1 MNIIIAGD
9 GEVGSHLAQ
18 LLSDE
23 NHNITVVDP
32 HTKMLEM
39 IGAHTDVLTIEGD
52 STSIEILEK
61 AKVDDADLLIA
72 VLHDEN
78 INLVTCILGKK
89 LGAKKTIARISN
101 TEYLENGNEAL
112 FENLGIDQMVFP
124 ERIAADEI
132 IDLLKQTAATEI
144 IDFSEG
150 KLQLFLIRLEKYAW
164 VVNKTLNQVAQEFP
178 QLNFRAVSIH
188 RDGKTIIPN
197 GDTYF
202 RENDLAYVITKPEG
216 IEMLLQLGGKQPFKI
231 KNIMIVGGGRIGKK
245 TALSLENELNIKLLE
260 KDPVRAEQ
268 LTSILQ
274 NTLIVNGDARD
285 INHLED
291 EGIRD
296 MDALIAV
303 TNSSEA
309 NIITCLHARKLGVK
323 RTIALVENIEYI
335 DIAQNIGIDTIIN
348 KKLITASHIN
358 RHTMRGNVT
367 NVKCLSGINADA
379 IELVAMP
386 NSPVTKK
393 PIKKLKMPEGAI
405 IGGIIRGHESFIAIG
420 NLQIQAH
427 DKVVI
432 FSMPYALHKVNQL
445 FLSK

>member
-1 MNIIIAGD
+1 MDIVIAGD

-39 IGAHTDVLTIEGD
+39 IGSHTDVLTIEGD
-52 STSIEILEK
+52 STSIEVLEK
-61 AKVDDADLLIA
+61 AKINKADLLIA
-72 VLHDEN
+72 VLHDEK

-89 LGAKKTIARISN
+89 LGAKQTIARITN
-101 TEYLENGNEAL
+101 TEFLEPKH
-112 FENLGIDQMVFP
+112 ENLFKSLGVDQMVCP

-132 IDLLKQTAATEI
+132 VDLLRQTAATEI
-144 IDFSEG
+144 FDFSDG
-150 KLQLFLIRLEKYAW
+150 KLQLFLIKLEKYAW

-178 QLNFRAVSIH
+178 KLNFRAVSIH
-188 RDGKTIIPN
+188 RNGQTIIPN

-216 IEMLLQLGGKQPFKI
+216 IDMLLQLGGKHPFKI
-231 KNIMIVGGGRIGKK
+231 KDILIIGGGRIGRK
-245 TALSLENELNIKLLE
+245 TAHRLQDELHIKLME
-260 KDPVRAEQ
+260 KDSARAEQ
-268 LTSILQ
+268 LTAELDD
-274 NTLIVNGDARD
+274 TLIINGDARD

-296 MDALIAV
+296 MDALIAL
-303 TNSSEA
+303 TNSSET
-309 NIITCLHARKLGVK
+309 NILTCLHARKLGVK

-348 KKLITASHIN
+348 KKLITASYIN
-358 RHTMRGNVT
+358 RHTMKANVT

-379 IELVAMP
+379 IELIAMP
-386 NSPVTKK
+386 GSPVTKK
-393 PIKKLKMPEGAI
+393 LIRKLKMPEGAI
-405 IGGIIRGHESFIAIG
+405 IGGIVRGDESFIAIG
-420 NLQIQAH
+420 DFQIKEN
-427 DKVVI
+427 DKVVV
-432 FSMPYALHKVNQL
+432 FSLPYALHKVNQL
-445 FLSK
+445 FSR

>member
-1 MNIIIAGD
+1 MDIVIAGD

-18 LLSDE
+18 LLAGE

-32 HTKMLEM
+32 HSKMLEM

-61 AKVDDADLLIA
+61 AKVNKADLLIA

-78 INLVTCILGKK
+78 INLMTCILGKK

-101 TEYLENGNEAL
+101 NEFLESRHESL
-112 FENLGIDQMVFP
+112 FKNLGVDQMVFP

-132 IDLLKQTAATEI
+132 VNLLKQTAATEI
-144 IDFSEG
+144 FDFSDG
-150 KLQLFLIRLEKYAW
+150 MLQLFLIRLEKYAY
-164 VVNKTLNQVAQEFP
+164 VVNKTLNQIAQEFP
-178 QLNFRAVSIH
+178 KLNFRAVSIH
-188 RDGKTIIPN
+188 RSGKTIIPN

-216 IEMLLQLGGKQPFKI
+216 IDMLLQLGGKQPFKI
-231 KNIMIVGGGRIGKK
+231 KDIMIIGGGRVGKK
-245 TALSLENELNIKLLE
+245 TALSLENEMHIKLME
-260 KDPVRAEQ
+260 KDTVRAEQ
-268 LTSILQ
+268 LTSILN
-274 NTLIVNGDARD
+274 NTLIINGDTRD
-285 INHLED
+285 INQLED

-296 MDALIAV
+296 MDAVIAL
-303 TNSSEA
+303 TNSSET
-309 NIITCLHARKLGVK
+309 NILTCLHARKLGVK

-348 KKLITASHIN
+348 KKLITASYIN
-358 RHTMRGNVT
+358 RHTMTGNVT
-367 NVKCLSGINADA
+367 SVKCLSGINADV

-405 IGGIIRGHESFIAIG
+405 IGGIVRGRESFIAIG
-420 NLQIQAH
+420 DLQINEN
-427 DKVVI
+427 DKVVV

-445 FLSK
+445 FLS

>member
-1 MNIIIAGD
+1 MNIVIAGD

-18 LLSDE
+18 LLADE

-39 IGAHTDVLTIEGD
+39 IGSHTDVLTIEGD

-61 AKVDDADLLIA
+61 AEINKADLLIA

-78 INLVTCILGKK
+78 INLMTCILGKK

-101 TEYLENGNEAL
+101 NEFLEPKQEAL
-112 FENLGIDQMVFP
+112 FEGLGVDRMVFP

-132 IDLLKQTAATEI
+132 VNLLKQTAATEI
-144 IDFSEG
+144 FDFSDG
-150 KLQLFLIRLEKYAW
+150 KLQLFLIKLEKYAY
-164 VVNKTLNQVAQEFP
+164 VVNKTLNQIALEFP
-178 QLNFRAVSIH
+178 KLNFRAVSIH
-188 RDGKTIIPN
+188 RSGKTIIPN

-216 IEMLLQLGGKQPFKI
+216 IDMLLQLGGKQPFKI
-231 KNIMIVGGGRIGKK
+231 KNIMIIGGGRIGKK
-245 TALSLENELNIKLLE
+245 TALSLEDDLNIKLLD
-260 KDPVRAEQ
+260 KDPSRAEQ
-268 LTSILQ
+268 LTSVLN
-274 NTLIVNGDARD
+274 NTLIINADARD

-303 TNSSEA
+303 TNSSET
-309 NIITCLHARKLGVK
+309 NIITCLHAQKLGVK

-348 KKLITASHIN
+348 KKLITASYIN
-358 RHTMRGNVT
+358 RHTMHGNVT

-379 IELVAMP
+379 IELIAMEK
-386 NSPVTKK
+386 SAVTKH

-405 IGGIIRGHESFIAIG
+405 IGGIVRGEESFIAIG
-420 NLQIQAH
+420 DLQIQAG
-427 DKVVI
+427 DKVVV
-432 FSMPYALHKVNQL
+432 FSMPYALHKVNKL
-445 FLSK
+445 FLS

>member
-1 MNIIIAGD
+1 MDIVIAGD

-18 LLSDE
+18 LLADE

-32 HTKMLEM
+32 HSKMLEM
-39 IGAHTDVLTIEGD
+39 IGTHTDVLTIEGD

-61 AKVDDADLLIA
+61 AKVDKADLLIA

-78 INLVTCILGKK
+78 INLMTCILGKK

-101 TEYLENGNEAL
+101 NEFLDPKHQSL
-112 FENLGIDQMVFP
+112 FNNLGVDQMVFP

-132 IDLLKQTAATEI
+132 VNLLKQTAATEI
-144 IDFSEG
+144 FDFSEG
-150 KLQLFLIRLEKYAW
+150 KLQLFLIKLEKLAY
-164 VVNKTLNQVAQEFP
+164 VVNKTLNQIAQEFP
-178 QLNFRAVSIH
+178 KLNFRAVSIH
-188 RDGKTIIPN
+188 RSGKTIIPN

-216 IEMLLQLGGKQPFKI
+216 IDMLLQLGGKQPFKI
-231 KNIMIVGGGRIGKK
+231 KDIMIIGGGRVGKK
-245 TALSLENELNIKLLE
+245 TALSLEHDLNIKLLD

-268 LTSILQ
+268 LTSVLN
-274 NTLIVNGDARD
+274 NTLIINADTRD

-291 EGIRD
+291 EGVRD
-296 MDALIAV
+296 MDAVIAL
-303 TNSSEA
+303 TNSSET
-309 NIITCLHARKLGVK
+309 NILTCLHARKLGVK

-335 DIAQNIGIDTIIN
+335 EIAQNIGIDTIIN
-348 KKLITASHIN
+348 KKLITASYIN
-358 RHTMRGNVT
+358 RHTMKGNVT

-379 IELVAMP
+379 IELVAMA
-386 NSPVTKK
+386 NSPVTRK

-405 IGGIIRGHESFIAIG
+405 IGGIVRGDESFIAIG
-420 NLQIQAH
+420 DLQIEEN
-427 DKVVI
+427 DKVVV

-445 FLSK
+445 FLS

>member
-9 GEVGSHLAQ
+9 GEVGSHLAK
-18 LLSDE
+18 LLADE

-39 IGAHTDVLTIEGD
+39 IKEHTDVLTIEGD

-61 AKVDDADLLIA
+61 AEINKADLLIA

-78 INLVTCILGKK
+78 INLMTCILGKK

-101 TEYLENGNEAL
+101 TEFLEKGHEAL
-112 FENLGIDQMVFP
+112 FESLGIDQMVFP
-124 ERIAADEI
+124 ERIAANEI
-132 IDLLKQTAATEI
+132 VDLLKQTAATEI
-144 IDFSEG
+144 FDFSGG

-164 VVNKTLNQVAQEFP
+164 VVNKTLNQVAVEFP
-178 QLNFRAVSIH
+178 KLNFRAVSIH
-188 RDGKTIIPN
+188 RNGKTIIPN

-202 RENDLAYVITKPEG
+202 RENDMAYVITKPEG
-216 IEMLLQLGGKQPFKI
+216 VDMLLQLGGKQPFKI
-231 KNIMIVGGGRIGKK
+231 KNIMIIGGGRIGKK
-245 TALSLENELNIKLLE
+245 TALSLENDLNIKLLE

-268 LTSILQ
+268 LTAILN
-274 NTLIVNGDARD
+274 NTLIINGDARD
-285 INHLED
+285 IYHLED

-303 TNSSEA
+303 TNSSET

-348 KKLITASHIN
+348 KKLITASYIN
-358 RHTMRGNVT
+358 RHTMKANVT
-367 NVKCLSGINADA
+367 SVKCLSGINADA
-379 IELVAMP
+379 IELVVKK
-386 NSPVTKK
+386 NSAVTKN
-393 PIKKLKMPEGAI
+393 PIRKLKMPEGAI
-405 IGGIIRGHESFIAIG
+405 IGGIVRADESFIATG
-420 NLQIQAH
+420 NFQILEE

-432 FSMPYALHKVNQL
+432 FCMPSALHKVNQM
-445 FLSK
+445 FLS

>member
-18 LLSDE
+18 LLADE

-32 HTKMLEM
+32 HSKMLEM
-39 IGAHTDVLTIEGD
+39 IGSHTDVLTTEGD

-61 AKVDDADLLIA
+61 AEVNKADLLIA
-72 VLHDEN
+72 VLHNEN

-101 TEYLENGNEAL
+101 N
-112 FENLGIDQMVFP
+112 ENLEEKNTSLFKDLGVDQMVFP

-132 IDLLKQTAATEI
+132 VTLLKQTAATEI
-144 IDFSEG
+144 FDFSDG
-150 KLQLFLIRLEKYAW
+150 KLQLFLIKLEKYAY
-164 VVNKTLNQVAQEFP
+164 VVNKTLNQIAQEYP
-178 QLNFRAVSIH
+178 KLNFRAVSIH
-188 RDGKTIIPN
+188 RNGKTIIPN

-231 KNIMIVGGGRIGKK
+231 KDIMIIGGGRVGKK
-245 TALSLENELNIKLLE
+245 AALSLENDMHIKLME

-268 LTSILQ
+268 LTSVLN
-274 NTLIVNGDARD
+274 NTLIINGDTRD
-285 INHLED
+285 INNLED

-296 MDALIAV
+296 MDAVIAL
-303 TNSSEA
+303 TNSSET
-309 NIITCLHARKLGVK
+309 NILTCLHARKLGVK
-323 RTIALVENIEYI
+323 RTIALIENIEYI

-348 KKLITASHIN
+348 KKLITASYIN
-358 RHTMRGNVT
+358 RHTMRANVT

-379 IELVAMP
+379 IELIAMH
-386 NSPVTKK
+386 NSTVTKK
-393 PIKKLKMPEGAI
+393 PIRKLKMPEGAI
-405 IGGIIRGHESFIAIG
+405 IGGIVRGDESFIAIG
-420 NLQIQAH
+420 DFQIKEN
-427 DKVVI
+427 DKVVV
-432 FSMPYALHKVNQL
+432 FSMPYALHKVNKL
-445 FLSK
+445 FLS

>member
-1 MNIIIAGD
+1 MNIVIAGD

-18 LLSDE
+18 LLANE

-39 IGAHTDVLTIEGD
+39 IGSHTDVLTIEGN

-61 AKVDDADLLIA
+61 AQVNKADLLIA

-78 INLVTCILGKK
+78 INLMTCILGKK
-89 LGAKKTIARISN
+89 LGAKKTIARVSN
-101 TEYLENGNEAL
+101 TEFLENKYESI
-112 FENLGIDQMVFP
+112 FQDLGVDQMVFP

-144 IDFSEG
+144 FDFSEG
-150 KLQLFLIRLEKYAW
+150 KLQLFLIRLEKFAW
-164 VVNKTLNQVAQEFP
+164 VVNKTLNQIAQEFP
-178 QLNFRAVSIH
+178 NLNFRAVAIH

-197 GDTYF
+197 GNTYF

-216 IEMLLQLGGKQPFKI
+216 IDMLLQLGGKQPFKI
-231 KNIMIVGGGRIGKK
+231 KNIMIIGGGRIGKK
-245 TALSLENELNIKLLE
+245 TALSLENDLNIKLLD
-260 KDPVRAEQ
+260 KDEDRCEQ
-268 LTSILQ
+268 LTSVLN
-274 NTLIVNGDARD
+274 NTLIINADARD

-303 TNSSEA
+303 TNSSET

-323 RTIALVENIEYI
+323 RTIALIENIEYI

-348 KKLITASHIN
+348 KKLITASYIN
-358 RHTMRGNVT
+358 RHTMQGNVT

-379 IELVAMP
+379 IELVAMAK
-386 NSPVTKK
+386 STVTKYQ
-393 PIKKLKMPEGAI
+393 IKKLKMPEGAI
-405 IGGIIRGHESFIAIG
+405 IGGIVRGKESFIAIG
-420 NLQIQAH
+420 NLQIEAN

-445 FLSK
+445 FIS

>member
-1 MNIIIAGD
+1 MDIVIAGD

-18 LLSDE
+18 LLAGE

-32 HTKMLEM
+32 HSKMLEM

-61 AKVDDADLLIA
+61 AKVNKADLLIA

-78 INLVTCILGKK
+78 INLMTCILGKK

-101 TEYLENGNEAL
+101 NEFLEPRHESL
-112 FENLGIDQMVFP
+112 FKNLGVDQMVFP

-132 IDLLKQTAATEI
+132 VNLLKQTAATEI
-144 IDFSEG
+144 FDFSDG
-150 KLQLFLIRLEKYAW
+150 MLQLFLIRLEKYAY
-164 VVNKTLNQVAQEFP
+164 VVNKTLNQIAQEFP
-178 QLNFRAVSIH
+178 KLNFRAVSIH
-188 RDGKTIIPN
+188 RSGKTIIPN

-216 IEMLLQLGGKQPFKI
+216 IDMLLQLSGKQPFKI
-231 KNIMIVGGGRIGKK
+231 KDIMIIGGGRVGKK
-245 TALSLENELNIKLLE
+245 TALSLENEMHIKLME
-260 KDPVRAEQ
+260 KDTVRAEQ
-268 LTSILQ
+268 LTSILN
-274 NTLIVNGDARD
+274 NTLIINGDTRD
-285 INHLED
+285 INQLED

-296 MDALIAV
+296 MDAVIAL
-303 TNSSEA
+303 TNSSET
-309 NIITCLHARKLGVK
+309 NILTCLHARKLGVK

-348 KKLITASHIN
+348 KKLITASYIN
-358 RHTMRGNVT
+358 RHTMTGNVT
-367 NVKCLSGINADA
+367 SVKCLSGINADV

-405 IGGIIRGHESFIAIG
+405 IGGIVRGRESFIAIG
-420 NLQIQAH
+420 DLQINEN
-427 DKVVI
+427 DKVVV

-445 FLSK
+445 FLS

>member
-18 LLSDE
+18 LLADE

-32 HTKMLEM
+32 HSKMLEM
-39 IGAHTDVLTIEGD
+39 IGSHTDVLTIEGD

-61 AKVDDADLLIA
+61 AEVNKADLLIA
-72 VLHDEN
+72 VLHNEN

-101 TEYLENGNEAL
+101 N
-112 FENLGIDQMVFP
+112 ENLEEKNTSLFKDLGVDQMVFP

-132 IDLLKQTAATEI
+132 VTLLKQTAATEI
-144 IDFSEG
+144 FDFSDG
-150 KLQLFLIRLEKYAW
+150 KLQLFLIKLEKYAY
-164 VVNKTLNQVAQEFP
+164 VVNKTLNQIAQEYP
-178 QLNFRAVSIH
+178 KLNFRAVSIH
-188 RDGKTIIPN
+188 RNGKTIIPN

-231 KNIMIVGGGRIGKK
+231 KDIMIIGGGRVGKK
-245 TALSLENELNIKLLE
+245 AALSLENDMHIKLME

-268 LTSILQ
+268 LTSVLN
-274 NTLIVNGDARD
+274 NTLIINGDTRD
-285 INHLED
+285 INNLED

-296 MDALIAV
+296 MDAVIAL
-303 TNSSEA
+303 TNSSET
-309 NIITCLHARKLGVK
+309 NILTCLHARKLGVK
-323 RTIALVENIEYI
+323 RTIALIENIEYI

-348 KKLITASHIN
+348 KKLITASYIN
-358 RHTMRGNVT
+358 RHTMRANVT

-379 IELVAMP
+379 IELIAMH
-386 NSPVTKK
+386 NSTVTKK
-393 PIKKLKMPEGAI
+393 PIRKLKMPEGAI
-405 IGGIIRGHESFIAIG
+405 IGGIVRGDESFIAIG
-420 NLQIQAH
+420 DFQIKEN
-427 DKVVI
+427 DKVVV
-432 FSMPYALHKVNQL
+432 FSMPYALHKVNKL
-445 FLSK
+445 FLS

>member
-1 MNIIIAGD
+1 MDIVIAGD

-18 LLSDE
+18 LLAGE

-32 HTKMLEM
+32 HSKMLEM

-61 AKVDDADLLIA
+61 AKVNKADLLIA

-78 INLVTCILGKK
+78 INLMTCILGKK

-101 TEYLENGNEAL
+101 NEFLEPRHESL
-112 FENLGIDQMVFP
+112 FKNLGVDQMVFP

-132 IDLLKQTAATEI
+132 VNLLKQTAATEI
-144 IDFSEG
+144 FDFSDG
-150 KLQLFLIRLEKYAW
+150 MLQLFLIRLEKYAY
-164 VVNKTLNQVAQEFP
+164 VVNKTLNQIAQEFP
-178 QLNFRAVSIH
+178 KLNFRAVSIH
-188 RDGKTIIPN
+188 RSGKTIIPN

-216 IEMLLQLGGKQPFKI
+216 IDMLLQLSGKQPFKI
-231 KNIMIVGGGRIGKK
+231 KDIMIIGGGRVGKK
-245 TALSLENELNIKLLE
+245 TALSLENEMHIKLME
-260 KDPVRAEQ
+260 KDTVRAEQ
-268 LTSILQ
+268 LTSILN
-274 NTLIVNGDARD
+274 NTLIINGDTRD
-285 INHLED
+285 INQLED
-291 EGIRD
+291 EGIRN
-296 MDALIAV
+296 MDAVIAL
-303 TNSSEA
+303 TNSSET
-309 NIITCLHARKLGVK
+309 NILTCLHARKLGVK

-348 KKLITASHIN
+348 KKLITASYIN
-358 RHTMRGNVT
+358 RHTMTGNVT
-367 NVKCLSGINADA
+367 SVKCLSGINADV

-405 IGGIIRGHESFIAIG
+405 IGGIVRGRESFIAIG
-420 NLQIQAH
+420 DLQINEN
-427 DKVVI
+427 DKVVV

-445 FLSK
+445 FLS

>member
-1 MNIIIAGD
+1 MDIVIAGD

-18 LLSDE
+18 LLADE
-23 NHNITVVDP
+23 NHNITVVDS
-32 HTKMLEM
+32 HSKMLEM
-39 IGAHTDVLTIEGD
+39 IGSHIDVLTIEGD
-52 STSIEILEK
+52 STSIEVLEN
-61 AKVDDADLLIA
+61 AKVNKADLLIA

-78 INLVTCILGKK
+78 INLMTCILGKK

-101 TEYLENGNEAL
+101 NEYLEPKHQDL
-112 FENLGIDQMVFP
+112 FHNLGVDQMVFP

-132 IDLLKQTAATEI
+132 VNLLKQTAATEI
-144 IDFSEG
+144 FDFSEG
-150 KLQLFLIRLEKYAW
+150 MLQLFLIKLEKYAY
-164 VVNKTLNQVAQEFP
+164 VVNKTLNQIAQEFP
-178 QLNFRAVSIH
+178 KLNFRAVSIH

-197 GDTYF
+197 GETYF

-231 KNIMIVGGGRIGKK
+231 KDIMIIGGGRVGKK
-245 TALSLENELNIKLLE
+245 TALSLEHDLNIKLLD

-268 LTSILQ
+268 LTSVLS
-274 NTLIVNGDARD
+274 NTLIINADTRD

-296 MDALIAV
+296 MDAVIAL
-303 TNSSEA
+303 TDSSET
-309 NIITCLHARKLGVK
+309 NILTCLHARKLGVK

-348 KKLITASHIN
+348 KKLITASYIN
-358 RHTMRGNVT
+358 RHTMKANVT

-386 NSPVTKK
+386 NSAVTKK

-405 IGGIIRGHESFIAIG
+405 IGGVVRGNESFIAIG
-420 NLQIQAH
+420 NLQIEAN
-427 DKVVI
+427 DKVVV

-445 FLSK
+445 FLS

>member
-18 LLSDE
+18 LLADE

-61 AKVDDADLLIA
+61 AEVNRADLLIA

-78 INLVTCILGKK
+78 INLMTCILGKK
-89 LGAKKTIARISN
+89 LGAEKTIARISN
-101 TEYLENGNEAL
+101 NEFLEPKHELL
-112 FENLGIDQMVFP
+112 FKNLGVDQMVFP

-132 IDLLKQTAATEI
+132 VNLLKQTAATEI
-144 IDFSEG
+144 FNFSEG
-150 KLQLFLIRLEKYAW
+150 KLQLFLIKLEKYAY
-164 VVNKTLNQVAQEFP
+164 VVNKTLNQIAQEFP
-178 QLNFRAVSIH
+178 KLNFRAVSIH
-188 RDGKTIIPN
+188 RDAKTIIPN
-197 GDTYF
+197 GNTYF

-216 IEMLLQLGGKQPFKI
+216 IDMLLQLGGKQPFKI
-231 KNIMIVGGGRIGKK
+231 KDIMIIGGGRVGKK
-245 TALSLENELNIKLLE
+245 TALSLEHDLNIKLLD

-268 LTSILQ
+268 LTSVLN
-274 NTLIVNGDARD
+274 NTLIINADTRD

-291 EGIRD
+291 EGVRD
-296 MDALIAV
+296 MDAVIAL
-303 TNSSEA
+303 TNSSET
-309 NIITCLHARKLGVK
+309 NILTCLHARKLGVK

-335 DIAQNIGIDTIIN
+335 EIAQNVGIDTIIN
-348 KKLITASHIN
+348 KKLITASYIN
-358 RHTMRGNVT
+358 RHTMKGNVT

-379 IELVAMP
+379 IELVAMA

-405 IGGIIRGHESFIAIG
+405 IGGIVRGDESFIATG
-420 NLQIQAH
+420 DLQIEEN
-427 DKVVI
+427 DKVVV

-445 FLSK
+445 FLS

>member
-32 HTKMLEM
+32 HSKMLEM

-61 AKVDDADLLIA
+61 AEVDRADLLIA

-78 INLVTCILGKK
+78 INLMTCILGKK

-101 TEYLENGNEAL
+101 NEYLEPKHESL
-112 FENLGIDQMVFP
+112 FKSLGVDQMVFP

-132 IDLLKQTAATEI
+132 VNLLKQTAATEI
-144 IDFSEG
+144 FDFSGG
-150 KLQLFLIRLEKYAW
+150 KLQLFLIKLEKYAY
-164 VVNKTLNQVAQEFP
+164 VVNKTLNQIAQEFP
-178 QLNFRAVSIH
+178 KLNFRAVSIH
-188 RDGKTIIPN
+188 RSGKTLIPN

-216 IEMLLQLGGKQPFKI
+216 VDMLLQLGGKQPYKI
-231 KNIMIVGGGRIGKK
+231 KDIMIIGGGRVGKK
-245 TALSLENELNIKLLE
+245 TALSLENDLNIKLLD

-268 LTSILQ
+268 LTAILH
-274 NTLIVNGDARD
+274 NTLIINADTRD
-285 INHLED
+285 INNLED

-296 MDALIAV
+296 MDAVIAL
-303 TNSSEA
+303 TNSSET
-309 NIITCLHARKLGVK
+309 NILTCLHARKLGVK

-335 DIAQNIGIDTIIN
+335 ELAQNIGIDTIIN
-348 KKLITASHIN
+348 KKLITASYIN
-358 RHTMRGNVT
+358 RYTMKGNVT

-379 IELVAMP
+379 IEVVAMA

-405 IGGIIRGHESFIAIG
+405 IGGIVRGDESFIAIG
-420 NLQIQAH
+420 DLQIQAD
-427 DKVVI
+427 DKVVV
-432 FSMPYALHKVNQL
+432 FSMPYALHKVTKL
-445 FLSK
+445 FLS

>member
-9 GEVGSHLAQ
+9 GEVGSHLAK

-52 STSIEILEK
+52 STSMEILEK
-61 AKVDDADLLIA
+61 AKVDEADLLIA

-78 INLVTCILGKK
+78 INLMTCILGKK

-101 TEYLENGNEAL
+101 TEFLEKGNESL

-132 IDLLKQTAATEI
+132 IDLLKQTGAIEI
-144 IDFSEG
+144 IDFSGG

-216 IEMLLQLGGKQPFKI
+216 IETLLQLGGKHPFKI
-231 KNIMIVGGGRIGKK
+231 KNIMIIGGGRIAKK
-245 TALSLENELNIKLLE
+245 TALSLENDLHIKLLE
-260 KDPVRAEQ
+260 KDPLRAEQ
-268 LTSILQ
+268 LTAILK

-291 EGIRD
+291 EGIHD

-303 TNSSEA
+303 TNSSET

-335 DIAQNIGIDTIIN
+335 DLAQNIGIDTIIN
-348 KKLITASHIN
+348 KKLITASYIN
-358 RHTMRGNVT
+358 RHTMQGNVT

-379 IELVAMP
+379 IELIAMP
-386 NSPVTKK
+386 NSQVTKK
-393 PIKKLKMPEGAI
+393 PIKKLKIPEGAI
-405 IGGIIRGHESFIAIG
+405 IGGIVRDKESFIAVG
-420 NLQIQAH
+420 NLQILAN

-432 FSMPYALHKVNQL
+432 FSMPYALHKMNKL
-445 FLSK
+445 FLS

>member
-1 MNIIIAGD
+1 MNIVIAGD

-18 LLSDE
+18 LLANE

-52 STSIEILEK
+52 STSLEILEK
-61 AKVDDADLLIA
+61 AGVNKADLLIA

-78 INLVTCILGKK
+78 INLMTCILGKK

-101 TEYLENGNEAL
+101 TEFMESKYEPI
-112 FENLGIDQMVFP
+112 FKDLGIDQMVFP

-144 IDFSEG
+144 FDFSEG
-150 KLQLFLIRLEKYAW
+150 KLQLFLIRLDKYAW
-164 VVNKTLNQVAQEFP
+164 VVNKTLTQIAHEFAN
-178 QLNFRAVSIH
+178 LNFRAVSIH

-197 GDTYF
+197 GNTYF

-216 IEMLLQLGGKQPFKI
+216 IDMLLQLGGKQPFKI
-231 KNIMIVGGGRIGKK
+231 KNIMIIGGGRIGKK
-245 TALSLENELNIKLLE
+245 TAHSLENEMNIKLLD

-268 LTSILQ
+268 LTSTLS
-274 NTLIVNGDARD
+274 NTLIINADARD
-285 INHLED
+285 INYLED
-291 EGIRD
+291 EGIRG
-296 MDALIAV
+296 MDAVIAV
-303 TNSSEA
+303 TNSSET

-348 KKLITASHIN
+348 KKLITASYIN
-358 RHTMRGNVT
+358 RYTMLGNVT

-379 IELVAMP
+379 IELVAMDK
-386 NSPVTKK
+386 SPITRN

-405 IGGIIRGHESFIAIG
+405 IGGIVRGNESFIAIG
-420 NLQIQAH
+420 DLQIQAN
-427 DKVVI
+427 DKVVV
-432 FSMPYALHKVNQL
+432 FCMPEALQKVNQL
-445 FLSK
+445 FLR

>member
-1 MNIIIAGD
+1 MDIVIAGD

-18 LLSDE
+18 LLAGE

-32 HTKMLEM
+32 HSKMLEM

-61 AKVDDADLLIA
+61 AKVNKADLLIA

-78 INLVTCILGKK
+78 INLMTCILGKK

-101 TEYLENGNEAL
+101 SEFLETKHESL
-112 FENLGIDQMVFP
+112 FNNLGVDQMVFP

-132 IDLLKQTAATEI
+132 VNLLKQTAATEI
-144 IDFSEG
+144 FDFSEG
-150 KLQLFLIRLEKYAW
+150 MLQLFLIKLEKYAY
-164 VVNKTLNQVAQEFP
+164 VVNKTLNQIAQEFP
-178 QLNFRAVSIH
+178 KLNFRAVSIH
-188 RDGKTIIPN
+188 RSGKTIIPN

-216 IEMLLQLGGKQPFKI
+216 IDMLLQLGGKQPFKI
-231 KNIMIVGGGRIGKK
+231 KDIMIIGGGRIGKK
-245 TALSLENELNIKLLE
+245 TALSLENEMHIKLME
-260 KDPVRAEQ
+260 KDTVRAEQ
-268 LTSILQ
+268 LTSILN
-274 NTLIVNGDARD
+274 NTLIINGDTRD
-285 INHLED
+285 INQLED

-296 MDALIAV
+296 MDAVIAL
-303 TNSSEA
+303 TNSSET
-309 NIITCLHARKLGVK
+309 NILTCLHARKLGVK

-348 KKLITASHIN
+348 KKLITASYIN
-358 RHTMRGNVT
+358 RHTMMGNVT
-367 NVKCLSGINADA
+367 SVKCLSGINADA

-386 NSPVTKK
+386 NSAVTKK

-405 IGGIIRGHESFIAIG
+405 IGGIVRGNESFIAIG
-420 NLQIQAH
+420 DLQINEN
-427 DKVVI
+427 DKVVV

-445 FLSK
+445 FLS

>member
-18 LLSDE
+18 LLANE

-39 IGAHTDVLTIEGD
+39 IGSHTDVLTIEGD

-61 AKVDDADLLIA
+61 AKVNKADLLIA

-78 INLVTCILGKK
+78 INLMTCILGKK

-101 TEYLENGNEAL
+101 MEFLENRNEYLFNS
-112 FENLGIDQMVFP
+112 LGIDQMVFP
-124 ERIAADEI
+124 ERIAAAEI
-132 IDLLKQTAATEI
+132 VDLLKQTAATEI
-144 IDFSEG
+144 FDFSEG
-150 KLQLFLIRLEKYAW
+150 KLQLFLIRLEKFAW
-164 VVNKTLNQVAQEFP
+164 VVNKSLNEVALEFP
-178 QLNFRAVSIH
+178 KLNFRAVSIH
-188 RDGKTIIPN
+188 RNGKTIIPN
-197 GDTYF
+197 GNTYF

-216 IEMLLQLGGKQPFKI
+216 IEMLLQLGGKQTYKI
-231 KNIMIVGGGRIGKK
+231 KNIMIIGGGRIGKK
-245 TALSLENELNIKLLE
+245 TALSLENEMHIKLME

-268 LTSILQ
+268 LTSILN
-274 NTLIVNGDARD
+274 NTLIINGDARD

-291 EGIRD
+291 EGIHD

-303 TNSSEA
+303 TNSSET

-323 RTIALVENIEYI
+323 KTIALVENIEYI

-348 KKLITASHIN
+348 KKLITASYIN
-358 RHTMRGNVT
+358 RHTMQGNVT

-379 IELVAMP
+379 IELIAMP
-386 NSPVTKK
+386 NSPVTKN

-405 IGGIIRGHESFIAIG
+405 IGGIVRGKESFIAVG
-420 NLQIQAH
+420 NLQILAN

-432 FSMPYALHKVNQL
+432 FSLPEALHKVNQL
-445 FLSK
+445 FLG